1 MNPSSIR
8 TILFIILAGVLGYFV
23 GTNHI
28 AAAWQNYHPQLTVT
42 SKEPPPGITNIDMSQ
57 FWLVFEKLQTDY
69 YDQSVVKPQNMLNG
83 AIEGMVSSLN
93 DPFSMYLPP
102 ADNSAFQQQISGQF
116 AGIGAELGMQ
126 NSSVIVIAPLDGSP
140 AEKAGIKAGDIILK
154 VDKNIVSGVDLNAIV
169 NEVKGPKG
177 TPVTLT
183 VLHKGAAAPSVI
195 TIVRDT
201 INVKSVFSW
210 IKEVK
215 DIDGINQ
222 TSILKQ
228 HATDKVAY
236 IRLSEFGEQ
245 TNTEWSKIV
254 DTISLQLMKD
264 KSLKGVVLDLR
275 NNPGGL
281 LTDAVYIGSEFIS
294 SGVIV
299 QQDDGKGNIT
309 QLPVNR
315 KGLLTDVPLVV
326 LINGGSASASE
337 IVSGALRDHMRAKL
351 VGEQS
356 FGKGTVQEAID
367 LGNGAGLHVTIAKW
381 LTPNGTWVHQKGLT
395 PDVVVHLDPA
405 DPSRDTQLEK
415 GVETLLSNQ

>member
-1 MNPSSIR
+1 MKPSAIR
-8 TILFIILAGVLGYFV
+8 TILFIILAGILGYFV
-23 GTNHI
+23 GTNRI
-28 AAAWQNYHPQLTVT
+28 TAAWQNYHPQITIT
-42 SKEPPPGITNIDMSQ
+42 SKEPPANLSNIDMTQ
-57 FWLVFEKLQTDY
+57 FWVVMEKLETDY
-69 YDQSVVKPQNMLNG
+69 YDQSVVKPQEMVNG

-102 ADNSAFQQQISGQF
+102 TANTAFQQQISGQF

-126 NSSVIVIAPLDGSP
+126 NGAVIVIAPLDGSP
-140 AEKAGIKAGDIILK
+140 AEKAGIKAGDTILK
-154 VDKNIVSGVDLNAIV
+154 VDKHIVSGVDLNVIV
-169 NEVKGPKG
+169 SEVKGPKG

-183 VLHKGAAAPSVI
+183 VLHKGAASPSVI

-201 INVKSVFSW
+201 INVPSVFSW
-210 IKEVK
+210 TKQVK

-222 TSILKQ
+222 TPLLKQ

-245 TNTEWSKIV
+245 SDTEWSKIV
-254 DTISLQLMKD
+254 DTISSQMTKD

-281 LTDAVYIGSEFIS
+281 LTDAVYIGSEFIN

-309 QLPVNR
+309 KLSVNR
-315 KGLLTDVPLVV
+315 AGKLTTIPLVV
-326 LINGGSASASE
+326 IINGGSASASE
-337 IVSGALRDHMRAKL
+337 IVSGALRDHKRAKL

-356 FGKGTVQEAID
+356 FGKGTVQEALD
-367 LGNGAGLHVTIAKW
+367 MGNGAGLHVTIAKW
-381 LTPNGTWVHQKGLT
+381 LTPDGTWVHQKGLT
-395 PDVVVHLDPA
+395 PDVVVHLDPKN
-405 DPSRDTQLEK
+405 PSRDTQLEK
-415 GVETLLSNQ
+415 GIETLLQ